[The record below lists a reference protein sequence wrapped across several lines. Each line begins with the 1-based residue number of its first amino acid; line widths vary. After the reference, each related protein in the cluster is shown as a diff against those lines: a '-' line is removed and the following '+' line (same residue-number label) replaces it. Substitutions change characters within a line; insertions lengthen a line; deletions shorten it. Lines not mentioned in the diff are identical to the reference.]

1 MQQDNKYQCSESRL
15 READSSEKS
24 LVEEKKK
31 FVEGPSK
38 ALDLIRTT
46 NFTVGRTMTFSSSLE
61 VSVGCS
67 LWKKL
72 ATFLFELKLEFLL
85 QL

>member
-1 MQQDNKYQCSESRL
+1 M
-15 READSSEKS
+15 
-24 LVEEKKK
+24 
-31 FVEGPSK
+31 VEGPRK

-46 NFTVGRTMTFSSSLE
+46 NLTVGRTMIFSSSLE
-61 VSVGCS
+61 VSVGFS
-67 LWKKL
+67 LWRKL

>member
-24 LVEEKKK
+24 LVEEKK